1 MTDGQLHHAAA
12 ALAEGLLA
20 HRRLVLPYKDP
31 TDFDRIVD
39 GPNMPGRPE

>member
-1 MTDGQLHHAAA
+1 MTYGQLDHAAA
-12 ALAEGLLA
+12 ALTEGLLA

-39 GPNMPGRPE
+39 GLKMAGLPK